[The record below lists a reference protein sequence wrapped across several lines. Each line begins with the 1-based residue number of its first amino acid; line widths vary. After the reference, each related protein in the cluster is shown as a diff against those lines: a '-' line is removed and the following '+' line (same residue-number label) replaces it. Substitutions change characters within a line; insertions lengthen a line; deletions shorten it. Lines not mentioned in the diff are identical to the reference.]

1 MPWLK
6 NLGIRTTLIIDSLL
20 TSIFETLYFLKICL
34 LYVGFALCL
43 VISEKQKLPL
53 NMFMS
58 SEFANAR
65 NRQHWA
71 PNVKFYNPADT
82 NIDTLQRTYVVKPLE
97 LESCVAG
104 LVFPMMKPKGG
115 GD

>member
-1 MPWLK
+1 MSSYFGK
-6 NLGIRTTLIIDSLL
+6 AKTSL
-20 TSIFETLYFLKICL
+20 EHD
-34 LYVGFALCL
+34 
-43 VISEKQKLPL
+43 
-53 NMFMS
+53 MS

-65 NRQHWA
+65 RNRQYWA

-82 NIDTLQRTYVVKPLE
+82 NIDTLQRTYVEKPLE